1 MTSTRELDAEIAEK
15 IFGWLWVVNRHDT
28 SDAARLLIHQ
38 NYNRDIYDVALGDEP
53 PAVDWYM
60 NAPHYSTSLNEAWK
74 LIDWMHALSFNVF
87 VTLVE
92 YSPQYTVRATSQTFA
107 DETSHATLATA
118 ISQLALRI
126 WQASRKIP
134 MR

>member
-1 MTSTRELDAEIAEK
+1 MNTLRELDAEIAEK

-28 SDAARLLIHQ
+28 LPPTRLLSHQ
-38 NYNRDIYDVALGDEP
+38 NYNRDTYDVALGDEER
-53 PAVDWYM
+53 AIGWHM
-60 NAPHYSTSLNEAWK
+60 GAPNYSTSLSEAWK
-74 LIDWMHALSFNVF
+74 LIDWMHSLSFNVF

-92 YSPQYTVRATSQTFA
+92 YSPLYTVRVTSRAFS
-107 DETSHATLATA
+107 DEISHATLATA
-118 ISQLALRI
+118 ISRIALRV